1 MVNDTETGDRAD
13 DGPPDPKQHVLNM
26 LLQFSQTDNFTPSK
40 EMHGLSGM
48 NAIAHIICM
57 KDYEIY
63 CLRMALAHSRAIID
77 VRREATNDN

>member
-1 MVNDTETGDRAD
+1 MVNDTETGDRSD
-13 DGPPDPKQHVLNM
+13 DGPPDPKQRLLNM
-26 LLQFSQTDNFTPSK
+26 LQQAAQANNSSPGK
-40 EMHGLSGM
+40 EMLGLPNM
-48 NAIAHIICM
+48 NVIAHIMCA